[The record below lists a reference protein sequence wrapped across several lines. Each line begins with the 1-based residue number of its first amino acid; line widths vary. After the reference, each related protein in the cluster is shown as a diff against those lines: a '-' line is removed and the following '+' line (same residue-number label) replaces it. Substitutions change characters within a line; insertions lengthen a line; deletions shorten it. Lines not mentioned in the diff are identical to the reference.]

1 MMTTADWL
9 GGLGVTILLVAFLL
23 NLAGRLDRRS
33 PLYQGLNVLGAGLA
47 GLAAVLLP
55 FVPFVVLEGV
65 WCLAAAVALVQS
77 LAGRRGGR
85 IAR

>member
-1 MMTTADWL
+1 MTTADWL

-33 PLYQGLNVLGAGLA
+33 PLYQGLNALGAALA

-55 FVPFVVLEGV
+55 FYPFVVLEGV
-65 WCLAAAVALVQS
+65 WCLAAVAALVQG
-77 LAGRRGGR
+77 LAGRRGDR